1 MSKQRRSFFA
11 LKCDSAYC
19 AEVPAIP
26 SLSLCGGDS
35 FTISATFMYPHA
47 GDDSII
53 IQQEGVFCVHAKD
66 SVVYFESK
74 GLGNIQAACVRTT
87 PALSEKEWNRIDITY
102 DGKSVKIYVQSLL
115 VTTVDVTGEKIVDE
129 TTRLKIGAM
138 NGYIQDIA
146 IYSIAVDE
154 IGILQ
159 LPFTQKVSHDK
170 TQLWID
176 FNAYEPVDQGIN
188 ELPVQMKGSCN
199 VVNLVYGFEPGLLG
213 FALPFGSGQI
223 NPGAMPKMTLFASV
237 FPRELSGEYRLK
249 VQNQLP
255 NDSNTFIF
263 SNGDFGDAQTV
274 ALGLDELTNYP
285 FLYLGSTRYDFQIKL
300 NNYEWYQL
308 AATVTDQQVSLFVD
322 GVDAGTTALTKAFKR
337 TLSPELMVG
346 NQQNQGEMNHG
357 FRGCIDT
364 IAVFNEALTVED
376 LAAFVDI
383 PPYRFENSLSAM
395 WLFSQQ
401 YPSEILT
408 GRSLTYSSGTK
419 GSTLQENTVLGS
431 DIPVLD
437 FHMPNV
443 STKMDEITTW
453 ETRVQAETYIQS
465 INALTG
471 LKPIGGFVD
480 DKHTV
485 LNGSIANL
493 VCSSVGSNNT
503 LCEICYD
510 GKCSKTDLSSIIA
523 GATLGGFLGAAC
535 FSLYTMAQQGG
546 FRRFI
551 FMERFFYILRLA
563 SKVSSW
569 PSIGAALG
577 AGAAAVTNYI
587 INNPTPDSGTCTSS
601 DFKLSF
607 KSLAF
612 YSETNKES
620 GILFGVQKFGEKPV
634 LPEWTPDKS
643 APVLCYR
650 NFSKDKTPSVTL
662 TFDCELLCGIPIDI
676 TFEAEPITGDNYDD
690 ILGSLISKEVHI
702 EKSGTYSVSIPLSQ
716 NKLRTSE
723 LKEHGLRWQWRCS
736 CPDVGTKLIGKTEHS
751 IHVIDNMPRSP
762 WTLEVDSDYLPLYPA
777 IKICHEIAAVVSTVS
792 DAEQKFADCYVKW
805 CHTKDRVT
813 SQEWSK
819 SESYTAWGMS
829 DNRVLAFKIENFLN
843 DIKNSCVLIG
853 NQDCASLG
861 LSLATLE
868 GYSNL
873 RILQLVS
880 NSECFDMS
888 FRAVQRLGCQ
898 TKDEQVLCEKYY
910 VLGIPKKDKNTTAII
925 WDPYL
930 KVQDENNN
938 LIMVSGMPFSEANET
953 IDMIT
958 GPKANQYKTLLCSI
972 GCTCGIRLLIAWIRL
987 QELPVEK
994 IVPGEE
1000 TILDTDSNRPD
1011 FDKKIKSALVVPP
1024 YLVRCHAISYKFI
1037 EQYVARTVNESKSS
1051 EELISGLIG
1060 LWSAVC
1066 RKQPETGGADEFE
1079 QVALQCISDLNALM
1093 IQDPNNKKIIANRA
1107 NQFVS
1112 ALNNCLANL
1121 RLGPSDWNSCV
1132 QDNYDPFQWDYI
1144 YRPFGA
1150 TEAYLMASN
1159 SGMEVKSL
1167 TDCMYLGA
1175 KVGQS
1180 GFYLSDP
1187 RDIICIKNWQSLRG
1201 TKNYTP
1207 LEFVRINVRTP
1218 DGGGPLVNI
1227 ISDTSRLVLCSTA
1240 NTWNLGDENWIY
1252 QPGSRFKYY
1261 SIFYFNDDGS
1271 GNKTWRHI

>member
-1 MSKQRRSFFA
+1 MSKQIRSFFA
-11 LKCDSAYC
+11 LKCDSDYC

-26 SLSLCGGDS
+26 LLSLCGGDS

-47 GDDSII
+47 ADDSVI
-53 IQQEGVFCVHAKD
+53 IQQEGTFCLHVKD

-74 GLGNIQAACVRTT
+74 GLGNIQVACSRTT

-102 DGKSVKIYVQSLL
+102 DGKNVKIYVQSLL
-115 VTTVDVTGEKIVDE
+115 VTTVTVSGEKIVDE
-129 TTRLKIGAM
+129 STRLKIGAM

-154 IGILQ
+154 TGILQ
-159 LPFTQKVSHDK
+159 LPFTQNISYDK
-170 TQLWID
+170 TKLLID
-176 FNAYEPVDQGIN
+176 FNAYEPVDQGVN
-188 ELPVQMKGSCN
+188 KFYVQMKGSCN

-213 FALPFGSGQI
+213 FALPFGLGQI
-223 NPGAMPKMTLFASV
+223 NPGSMTKMTLFASV
-237 FPRELSGEYRLK
+237 FPRELSGKYRLM

-255 NDSNTFIF
+255 KDSNTFIF

-322 GVDAGTTALTKAFKR
+322 GINAGTTELTKAFKR
-337 TLSPELMVG
+337 TLSPELMIG

-364 IAVFNEALTVED
+364 IAVFDDALTAEN
-376 LAAFVDI
+376 LASFVDI

-401 YPSEILT
+401 YPSEIMT
-408 GRSLTYSSGTK
+408 GRALTYSSGTK

-453 ETRVQAETYIQS
+453 ETRVQTETYIQS

-480 DKHTV
+480 NKQTV

-493 VCSSVGSNNT
+493 VCSSVGSDST

-523 GATLGGFLGAAC
+523 GAAVGGFLGAAC

-546 FRRFI
+546 FRRFV

-577 AGAAAVTNYI
+577 VGAAALTNYI
-587 INNPTPDSGTCTSS
+587 IKNPAPDSGTCTSL

-643 APVLCYR
+643 ASVLCYR

-662 TFDCELLCGIPIDI
+662 TFDCELLCDIPIDI
-676 TFEAEPITGDNYDD
+676 TFEAEPITGDNFDD
-690 ILGSLISKEVHI
+690 ILGSLTSKEVHI
-702 EKSGTYSVSIPLSQ
+702 EKSGTYSVSIPLSE

-723 LKEHGLRWQWRCS
+723 LKEHCIRWQWRCFS
-736 CPDVGTKLIGKTEHS
+736 PDVGTKLIGKTEHS
-751 IHVIDNMPRSP
+751 IHVIDNLPRSP
-762 WTLEVDSDYLPLYPA
+762 WTLEADSDYLPLYPA
-777 IKICHEIAAVVSTVS
+777 IKICHEIAAVESTVS

-805 CHTKDRVT
+805 CHTKGRIA

-819 SESYTAWGMS
+819 TDSYSAWGMS

-843 DIKNSCVLIG
+843 DIKNKCVLIG
-853 NQDCASLG
+853 NMDCTILG
-861 LSLATLE
+861 FSLATLE
-868 GYSNL
+868 GYGNL
-873 RILQLVS
+873 RILRLVS
-880 NSECFDMS
+880 NSESFDMI
-888 FRAVQRLGCQ
+888 FRPVQRIGSQ
-898 TKDEQVLCEKYY
+898 IKDEQVLCEKYY
-910 VLGIPKKDKNTTAII
+910 VLGIPRKDRNTSAII

-938 LIMVSGMPFSEANET
+938 LIMISGMPFSEANET
-953 IDMIT
+953 IDMII
-958 GPKANQYKTLLCSI
+958 GPKASQYKTLLCSI
-972 GCTCGIRLLIAWIRL
+972 GCTCVVELSIDWIWMK
-987 QELPVEK
+987 ELPVGK
-994 IVPGEE
+994 IVPGEP
-1000 TILDTDSNRPD
+1000 IVNVIRGRDD
-1011 FDKKIKSALVVPP
+1011 FDTKVKAVFKLPP
-1024 YLVRCHAISYKFI
+1024 YIVRCHAVSYNCI
-1037 EQYVARTVNESKSS
+1037 EQTIASAINNIKDANEFHNVM
-1051 EELISGLIG
+1051 IG
-1060 LWSAVC
+1060 LWGAVC
-1066 RKQPETGGADEFE
+1066 GIPPEPGYGDFENAALECINKLEASLGACENSR
-1079 QVALQCISDLNALM
+1079 L
-1093 IQDPNNKKIIANRA
+1093 IANKA
-1107 NQFVS
+1107 NELVN
-1112 ALNNCLANL
+1112 ALNNCIENL
-1121 RLGPSDWNSCV
+1121 REGYTDWNSCV
-1132 QDNYDPFQWDYI
+1132 REYYDAFGWVYI
-1144 YRPFGA
+1144 TKNWLKPS
-1150 TEAYLMASN
+1150 EAYIVSSN
-1159 SGMEVKSL
+1159 EGFGVTRIYNNIYE
-1167 TDCMYLGA
+1167 GA
-1175 KVGQS
+1175 ELKFS
-1180 GFYLSDP
+1180 GFYLSNVEDTN
-1187 RDIICIKNWQSLRG
+1187 RIKIWKKLAA
-1201 TKNYTP
+1201 TTNYNP
-1207 LEFVRINVRTP
+1207 FKVVRIRV
-1218 DGGGPLVNI
+1218 VNSNPEDDWPI
-1227 ISDTSRLVLCSTA
+1227 YSSDKSRPVLCSTS
-1240 NTWNLGDENWIY
+1240 NSWRLDDENWAYIK
-1252 QPGSRFKYY
+1252 GSRYETQGVYY
-1261 SIFYFNDDGS
+1261 LDDEDGVKEWK
-1271 GNKTWRHI
+1271 NVQIY